1 MHTNVKLDRNIR
13 CAVLTVSDTR
23 DYETDKGGKL
33 VKELLSTLNVTITE
47 SHYKIVKDEQTVI
60 TEQLKR
66 WLVEDIDVIITT
78 GGTGIAQR
86 DVTIE
91 AVSSLITKEIEGF
104 GELFRYL
111 SYTEDVGTRALLSRA
126 IAGTVNNKLIFSIP
140 GSTGAVKLALNK
152 LIKPELN
159 HLVQEITNKLEPNV
173 VSLLDSISYIL
184 IFKTT
189 IFDNHQIYRLF

>member
-1 MHTNVKLDRNIR
+1 MGIVHTNVQLDKDIK
-13 CAVLTVSDTR
+13 CAILTVSDTR
-23 DYETDKGGKL
+23 DYETDRGGQL
-33 VKELLSTLNVTITE
+33 AQSLLSELNVSIATE
-47 SHYKIVKDEQTVI
+47 HYRIVKDEQDLI
-60 TEQLKR
+60 QKQLQE
-66 WLVEDIDVIITT
+66 WLKEDIDVIITT

-91 AVSSLITKEIEGF
+91 AVSALITKEIEGF

-126 IAGTVNNKLIFSIP
+126 IAGAVGDKLIFSIP

-159 HLVQEITNKLEPNV
+159 HLVNEITK
-173 VSLLDSISYIL
+173 
-184 IFKTT
+184 
-189 IFDNHQIYRLF
+189 

>member
-1 MHTNVKLDRNIR
+1 M
-13 CAVLTVSDTR
+13 AQS
-23 DYETDKGGKL
+23 
-33 VKELLSTLNVTITE
+33 LLSELNVSIASE
-47 SHYKIVKDEQTVI
+47 HYRIVKDEQDLI
-60 TEQLKR
+60 QKQLQE
-66 WLVEDIDVIITT
+66 WLKEDIDVIITT

-91 AVSSLITKEIEGF
+91 AVSALITKEIEGF

-126 IAGTVNNKLIFSIP
+126 IAGAVGDKLIFSIP

-159 HLVQEITNKLEPNV
+159 HLVNEITK
-173 VSLLDSISYIL
+173 
-184 IFKTT
+184 
-189 IFDNHQIYRLF
+189 